1 MKCVLI
7 LEDEPLIALDLK
19 YACDDAG
26 LGAIVAGTLAQAVE
40 ELDRHHFDGAVLDV
54 NLGGGETCED
64 VARLLRQRGI
74 PFVLNTGD
82 LDRAGEFLREIKAP
96 IVAKPSS
103 ADSVIAQLL
112 ELA

>member
-7 LEDEPLIALDLK
+7 LEDEHLIALDLK

-26 LGAIVAGTLAQAVE
+26 LGSIVARTLAQACE
-40 ELDRHHFDGAVLDV
+40 ELNRRSFDGAVLDV
-54 NLGGGETCED
+54 NLGGGETCEA
-64 VARLLRQRGI
+64 VAHLLRARGI

-82 LDRAGEFLREIKAP
+82 LDRAGEFLREINAP
-96 IVAKPSS
+96 IIAKPSS
-103 ADSVIAQLL
+103 ADSVIARLL